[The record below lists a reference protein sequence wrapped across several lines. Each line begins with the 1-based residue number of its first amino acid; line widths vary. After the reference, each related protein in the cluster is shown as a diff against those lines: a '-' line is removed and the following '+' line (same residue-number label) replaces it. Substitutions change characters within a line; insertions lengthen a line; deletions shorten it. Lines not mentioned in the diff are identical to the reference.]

1 MSLFSRL
8 SKYTNPWIPS
18 RTSWLSFTIL
28 QFQSQ
33 EEAAAQK
40 KVEALEAKL
49 IRKDEVIAELLY
61 ERMQLSKATGAR

>member
-1 MSLFSRL
+1 
-8 SKYTNPWIPS
+8 
-18 RTSWLSFTIL
+18 LSFTIL

-49 IRKDEVIAELLY
+49 VRKDGVIAELLH